1 MHDTGPNL
9 KGPYVSAYRTRHLSC
24 KLTVYLGGALLTA
37 RHSDFSGAVRSRG
50 GGREHGAVY
59 RQGLLFIT
67 ILTLA
72 VIIVDFIILELS
84 SRIGIQTRE

>member
-1 MHDTGPNL
+1 M
-9 KGPYVSAYRTRHLSC
+9 
-24 KLTVYLGGALLTA
+24 
-37 RHSDFSGAVRSRG
+37 
-50 GGREHGAVY
+50 EHGAVY

-84 SRIGIQTRE
+84 TIDCYTRGDFGIFACCVFWRRNVI